1 MAIRLTFILLF
12 LGHYLLEGQ
21 TIIVNDTDFSKGR
34 LGYKQEVS
42 LSDLEKFHGHMCDG
56 LVEGFLALQFGLQE
70 LYPDGVVDR
79 TNTRVITK
87 SSPCLTDA
95 AIYLTGGRT
104 QYNTFYIDNSISGLF
119 IIQRLDTGKALEI
132 SRRPN
137 VKPQMID
144 IMGDQAIRN
153 ELDPCALEELK
164 RMEEKYSEYLLT
176 NSPQNLFEIVEIP
189 HFKWLPKFES
199 YLKTDV
205 LNKHQKPCE
214 H

>member
-34 LGYKQEVS
+34 LGFKQEVS

-104 QYNTFYIDNSISGLF
+104 QYNTFYIDNSISSLF

-144 IMGDQAIRN
+144 VMGDQAIRN

-164 RMEEKYSEYLLT
+164 RMEEEYSEFLLT